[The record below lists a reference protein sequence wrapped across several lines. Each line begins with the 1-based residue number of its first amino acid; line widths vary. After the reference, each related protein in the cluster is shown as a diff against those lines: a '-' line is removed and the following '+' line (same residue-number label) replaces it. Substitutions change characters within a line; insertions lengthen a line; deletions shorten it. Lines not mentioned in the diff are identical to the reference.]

1 MNRRIIG
8 ALVKKD
14 IKLFFRN
21 RFFAFITVLALVSY
35 IAIYFAMPDTVDE
48 DLSIAIY
55 APILPPVVEQMDGE
69 GILLIRLD
77 TEDAVKEVVS
87 NGDYIAGIVI
97 PDDVVDAVTTGA
109 KVNVDLYFASDTA
122 VEIKDAIT
130 ILLREIFYLQS
141 GQILP
146 VEITE
151 EILGRDMAGMQIP
164 YGDRMLPLFAVFI
177 VLMEM
182 LGLASLISEEVEART
197 VQALLITPMSVAG
210 FFTAKGITGVLL
222 AFSQAVLFMAA
233 TGGLSQEPILI
244 LVTFLLGAIFI
255 TGVGFIIAS
264 LGKDMLTVM
273 GWGFPVLIILMV
285 PAFGVIFP
293 GSITDW
299 AKIVPS
305 YYMVD
310 TVHLAANYG
319 VGWSELWDN
328 ILILLGFDVLFAG
341 AGILA
346 LRRKLR

>member
-55 APILPPVVEQMDGE
+55 APVLPPVIEQMDGE